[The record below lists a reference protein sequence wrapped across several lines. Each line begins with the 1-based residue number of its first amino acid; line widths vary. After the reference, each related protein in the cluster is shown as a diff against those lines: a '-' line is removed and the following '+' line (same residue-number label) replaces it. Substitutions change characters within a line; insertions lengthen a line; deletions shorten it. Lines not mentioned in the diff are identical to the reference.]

1 MCSTNFCYQINWQY
15 FNLMQLKFK
24 KMEREKSEKKITDK
38 IFVTFLLVGGG
49 FRNFTMKYNFDYNKK
64 LLQLLNFF
72 ALTCFCI
79 FPLAK
84 TFLS

>member
-1 MCSTNFCYQINWQY
+1 
-15 FNLMQLKFK
+15 
-24 KMEREKSEKKITDK
+24 MEREKSEKNITAK

-49 FRNFTMKYNFDYNKK
+49 FRNFTMKNNFDCKKK
-64 LLQLLNFF
+64 LWKLLNFF